1 MNWSSFRVYHR
12 NHTQGSRPR
21 VLGASLAWDRRAPAA
36 WFDHARPQTGICN
49 FVLITRTTELLS
61 NPRTSR
67 IGRTAIL
74 TLTLKPL
81 CEQVM
86 ITGASSGI
94 GRVTARMAATR
105 GAKVVLIAHNEA
117 APAEIV
123 GEIRAN
129 GGVAEF
135 AVADVGDRIAL
146 SAAPLQHS
154 IYTSAKLP
162 PAGRWDCFG
171 SPRLRGEP

>member
-1 MNWSSFRVYHR
+1 M
-12 NHTQGSRPR
+12 
-21 VLGASLAWDRRAPAA
+21 
-36 WFDHARPQTGICN
+36 
-49 FVLITRTTELLS
+49 
-61 NPRTSR
+61 
-67 IGRTAIL
+67 

-162 PAGRWDCFG
+162 PRRTLGLFRIAAAAGGTVIRARRSAKDAKAK
-171 SPRLRGEP
+171 RKV